1 MDLIL
6 INLKKLYV
14 GYEFVAIEAISNYG
28 EIITWW
34 NQPMSV
40 INVFSIDS
48 SICTE
53 VFFKILGLSL
63 AIINNYFPYD
73 KKQILVSL

>member
-28 EIITWW
+28 DHHMAEPT
-34 NQPMSV
+34 MFL

-63 AIINNYFPYD
+63 AIMNNYFPYD
-73 KKQILVSL
+73 KKKILMSL